1 MVTVSQRVLGIEN
14 VFHKML
20 VAQKKVVA
28 AIVQWI
34 HLGLPSLGLGF
45 EWRVNQLCFYQ
56 FIVTFYTVFVIAVW
70 KGIN

>member
-45 EWRVNQLCFYQ
+45 E
-56 FIVTFYTVFVIAVW
+56 
-70 KGIN
+70 